1 MRGTLAL
8 AVLAISLIMAG
19 CASMGDV
26 APQDKQVDPASL
38 DAGAAIAAAERDA
51 GWPAADWWRA
61 YRDPQLDS
69 WIAASLAGN
78 PSLAAAQARVR
89 EAQSLARIAHAEELP
104 QLNGNLSLMRQHWPD
119 NVYYGPGPLAN
130 ADTWNNT
137 GTLSLS
143 YHLDLWGK
151 DKHNAE
157 RALDAARARAA
168 DARAAQLEL
177 EANVVRAYVD
187 FAKNYALLDIAHATY
202 ERQNALAE
210 LAHKRLR
217 AGIGTQLEV
226 SQAEAPLPDYSR
238 QIDSYEEAI
247 QLGRHQLAA
256 LAGKGPG
263 AGASLARPKLAL
275 DANAALPSALPAE
288 LLGRRPDIVAARW
301 MVDAQ
306 ARGIDVAK
314 AAFYPNVDLIA
325 SLGGFAVSAPFATFL
340 RAMNG
345 GWSAGPALTLPIFEG
360 GRLRAQLGVASA
372 GYDQAVEHYNQT
384 IVGALKDIADNVVRL
399 HSLDSQQK
407 DAARAVSLTRRSYD
421 LSHAGFSRGLT
432 DYVNVLIAQSQLLT
446 AQENQTRIEAARLAA
461 HASLMVALGGG
472 LETGRDAPHDAPAG
486 DARRTGASGASGASG
501 TAGASATASASA
513 AGHAP
518 AGAAAPAASAGIRA
532 AASARAS
539 MPAPAAAA
547 TAPAFASPVAGA
559 STPMPA
565 ATAAA
570 RAAR

>member
-1 MRGTLAL
+1 
-8 AVLAISLIMAG
+8 MAG

-26 APQDKQVDPASL
+26 APQAKQVDPASL
-38 DAGAAIAAAERDA
+38 DAGAAIAAADRDA
-51 GWPAADWWRA
+51 GWPASDWWRA
-61 YRDPQLDS
+61 YRDPQLDA
-69 WIAASLAGN
+69 WIAASLVGN

-89 EAQSLARIAHAEELP
+89 EAQSLARIAHADELP
-104 QLNGNLSLMRQHWPD
+104 QINGNLSLMRHHWPD
-119 NVYYGPGPLAN
+119 NVYYGPGRLADT
-130 ADTWNNT
+130 DTWNNT

-151 DKHNAE
+151 DKNNAE

-177 EANVVRAYVD
+177 ETNVVRAYID
-187 FAKNYALLDIAHATY
+187 FAMNYALLDIAHTTY
-202 ERQNALAE
+202 ERQRALAE

-263 AGASLARPKLAL
+263 AGASLARPKIAL
-275 DANAALPSALPAE
+275 DANAGLPSALPAE
-288 LLGRRPDIVAARW
+288 LIGRRPDVVAARW
-301 MVDAQ
+301 TVGAQ

-345 GWSAGPALTLPIFEG
+345 GWSAGPALTLPIFDG

-372 GYDQAVEHYNQT
+372 GYDEAVEQYNQT

-407 DAARAVSLTRRSYD
+407 DAARAVALTQRSYD

-432 DYVNVLIAQSQLLT
+432 DYVNVLLAQSQLLT

-461 HASLMVALGGG
+461 HASLMAALGGG
-472 LETGRDAPHDAPAG
+472 LETESDAPHDAPAG
-486 DARRTGASGASGASG
+486 NARRADAGAPTAASG
-501 TAGASATASASA
+501 TSGTSTSARAPTGAAASTSSTGNRAAIAARASATPPVATVTDIVAPAAGASVPTSA
-513 AGHAP
+513 AAN
-518 AGAAAPAASAGIRA
+518 
-532 AASARAS
+532 
-539 MPAPAAAA
+539 AA
-547 TAPAFASPVAGA
+547 TS
-559 STPMPA
+559 
-565 ATAAA
+565 AA
-570 RAAR
+570 RADR

>member
-1 MRGTLAL
+1 
-8 AVLAISLIMAG
+8 MAG

-26 APQDKQVDPASL
+26 APQAKQIDPASL
-38 DAGAAIAAAERDA
+38 DAGAAIAAADRDA
-51 GWPAADWWRA
+51 GWPASDWWRA
-61 YRDPQLDS
+61 YRDPQLDA

-104 QLNGNLSLMRQHWPD
+104 QLNGSLSLMRQHWPD

-137 GTLSLS
+137 GALSLS

-151 DKHNAE
+151 DKNNAR
-157 RALDAARARAA
+157 RALDTARASAA

-187 FAKNYALLDIAHATY
+187 FAKDYALLDIAHATY
-202 ERQNALAE
+202 DRQNELAE
-210 LAHKRLR
+210 LARKRLR

-226 SQAEAPLPDYSR
+226 SQAEAPLPDYAR

-263 AGASLARPKLAL
+263 AGAPLARPKLAL
-275 DANAALPSALPAE
+275 DADASLPSALPAE
-288 LLGRRPDIVAARW
+288 LIGRRPDVVAARW
-301 MVDAQ
+301 TVDAQ

-372 GYDQAVEHYNQT
+372 GYDEAVERYNQT

-407 DAARAVSLTRRSYD
+407 DAARAVALTRRSYD
-421 LSHAGFSRGLT
+421 LSHTGFSRGLT
-432 DYVNVLIAQSQLLT
+432 DYVNVLLAQSQLLT
-446 AQENQTRIEAARLAA
+446 AQENQARVEAARLAA
-461 HASLMVALGGG
+461 HASLMIALGGG
-472 LETGRDAPHDAPAG
+472 LETAGDAPHDAPAG
-486 DARRTGASGASGASG
+486 DARR
-501 TAGASATASASA
+501 ASA
-513 AGHAP
+513 P
-518 AGAAAPAASAGIRA
+518 NPPAASADAPAGSGASSSSSSSSSASSSASASSAGGRA
-532 AASARAS
+532 AAASRAS
-539 MPAPAAAA
+539 ATAAAA
-547 TAPAFASPVAGA
+547 TASGLTAAVAGA
-559 STPMPA
+559 SAPTSA
-565 ATAAA
+565 ATSASATAAP
-570 RAAR
+570 AAR